1 MSRFEIK
8 EIVEAEEEFNGRLF
22 PLPRAEK
29 LQLEYAKLFSAHL
42 GRLRSGKY
50 FEGEV
55 LVVTGKSGSGKTS
68 EIVNMMANFNAAEV
82 ALPGGQNARMVS
94 KELDR
99 KGGWKDLGKKTLR
112 AMGYPIE
119 DKVRMTQSAI
129 WERVAFQG
137 RHQGIVSINYDEVQ
151 HILSG
156 KEGLAL
162 EAELDSFKS
171 ILKSKTWPF
180 LLVLSGIPELDD
192 KIQNFEQLG
201 RKVTHVTFTDIEYD
215 DDASTVHEMMG
226 SYALEARLEVS
237 DDLNSEDFIHRLATA
252 GAFRWGLVC
261 KLVRL
266 AVCEAKVQQSTE
278 LTREHFIDTWVSKT
292 EMNPL
297 ATPYNHDSYDTYFRR
312 ERPFAQMFD
321 L

>member
-1 MSRFEIK
+1 MSHNASFQACERITPSNRGIK
-8 EIVEAEEEFNGRLF
+8 
-22 PLPRAEK
+22 
-29 LQLEYAKLFSAHL
+29 HL
-42 GRLRSGKY
+42 GRLCSGKY

-68 EIVNMMANFNAAEV
+68 EIVNMMANFNAAEI

-119 DKVRMTQSAI
+119 DNVRMSQSAI

-137 RHQGIVSINYDEVQ
+137 RHQGIVSINYDEFQ

-192 KIQNFEQLG
+192 KNQHFEQLG
-201 RKVTHVTFTDIEYD
+201 RKVTHVTFTVIEYD

-237 DDLNSEDFIHRLATA
+237 DDMNTEDFIHRLATA
-252 GAFRWGLVC
+252 GECPIFCVTGIWSMLPERSKDDDHIQGIAGRTTEGL
-261 KLVRL
+261 R
-266 AVCEAKVQQSTE
+266 AA
-278 LTREHFIDTWVSKT
+278 
-292 EMNPL
+292 
-297 ATPYNHDSYDTYFRR
+297 
-312 ERPFAQMFD
+312 
-321 L
+321 

>member
-1 MSRFEIK
+1 MNPFEIK

-22 PLPRAEK
+22 PLPRAET
-29 LQLEYAKLFSAHL
+29 LQQEFAKLFSAHL
-42 GRLRSGKY
+42 GRLRSGNY

-55 LVVTGKSGSGKTS
+55 LVVTGASGSGKTS
-68 EIVNMMANFNAAEV
+68 EIVNMMNNFNATQI
-82 ALPGGQNARMVS
+82 ALPGGQKARMVS

-119 DKVRMTQSAI
+119 DKIRMTQSAI

-137 RHQGIVSINYDEVQ
+137 RQQGIVSINYDEVQ

-162 EAELDSFKS
+162 DAELDSFKS

-192 KIQNFEQLG
+192 KIQHFEQLG
-201 RKVTHVTFTDIEYD
+201 RKVTHVTFADIEYD
-215 DDASTVHEMMG
+215 EEAGTIHEMMS
-226 SYALEARLEVS
+226 SYALEARLVVA
-237 DDLNSEDFIHRLATA
+237 DDLNSSDFIHRLATA

-261 KLVRL
+261 ELVRL
-266 AVCEAKVQQSTE
+266 AVREAKVRHSAE
-278 LTREHFIDTWVSKT
+278 LTRDHFIDSWVSKT

-297 ATPYNHDSYDTYFRR
+297 ATPYTHDSYDTYFRR
-312 ERPFAQMFD
+312 ERPYKIMFAH
-321 L
+321 